1 MSSFNEEEVKVKRIY
16 SDIWANDD
24 DILETLVLVTKDE
37 SLHKVLAG
45 FTVRP

>member
-1 MSSFNEEEVKVKRIY
+1 MSSFNEEEVKGKRIY
-16 SDIWANDD
+16 PDIWANDD

-37 SLHKVLAG
+37 SLRDVLAG